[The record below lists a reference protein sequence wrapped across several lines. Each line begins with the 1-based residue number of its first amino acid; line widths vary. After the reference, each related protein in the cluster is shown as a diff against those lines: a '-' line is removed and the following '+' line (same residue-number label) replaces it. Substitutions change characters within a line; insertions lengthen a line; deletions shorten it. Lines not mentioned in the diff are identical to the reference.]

1 MPPTDV
7 VEGVPLLV
15 VKPHAASLDKLVQ
28 SKSPTS
34 TNTNNQGS
42 VFSSYVG
49 ILCAMLGAGIMT
61 LPSTISAMTPAF
73 GVGLLF
79 VTGLLAFA
87 SLRCL
92 CLSADVTGLYSY
104 EHLSTRFFP
113 PILQWMLRVLT
124 LVPCF
129 GACVMYMIVA
139 MDMLLPFVGISRP
152 LLCAAYA
159 VLAYPLC
166 LLDSFHALQYSNT
179 VVIFCIFYITGV
191 LVHHA
196 WGKPWPDQSTLPIT
210 SVTWAGLAYAIP
222 IQTFSFCCHFNYM
235 RVYGELQHKPLV
247 STITW
252 LVIGS
257 AFLIYGTYSV
267 AGYIV
272 FQGLPPHDIL
282 TGFPISDAS
291 VTGVRLALAMCM
303 WCKMPLAYQPIR
315 DVAEVVCL
323 PYLTPLTKWPF
334 RVPFTGAFLLMAYG
348 VAVTA
353 EDLSVVMDW
362 IGATDGILVA
372 FVVPGLFL
380 YAATKEYQDKL
391 PSYAS
396 MLALSMA
403 CVGLV
408 LTTFTVY
415 RLVFE

>member
-7 VEGVPLLV
+7 VEGLPLLV

-28 SKSPTS
+28 SKSPMP

-73 GVGLLF
+73 GVGLLL

-179 VVIFCIFYITGV
+179 VV
-191 LVHHA
+191 
-196 WGKPWPDQSTLPIT
+196 
-210 SVTWAGLAYAIP
+210 
-222 IQTFSFCCHFNYM
+222 
-235 RVYGELQHKPLV
+235 
-247 STITW
+247 
-252 LVIGS
+252 
-257 AFLIYGTYSV
+257 
-267 AGYIV
+267 
-272 FQGLPPHDIL
+272 
-282 TGFPISDAS
+282 
-291 VTGVRLALAMCM
+291 
-303 WCKMPLAYQPIR
+303 
-315 DVAEVVCL
+315 
-323 PYLTPLTKWPF
+323 
-334 RVPFTGAFLLMAYG
+334 
-348 VAVTA
+348 
-353 EDLSVVMDW
+353 
-362 IGATDGILVA
+362 
-372 FVVPGLFL
+372 
-380 YAATKEYQDKL
+380 
-391 PSYAS
+391 
-396 MLALSMA
+396 
-403 CVGLV
+403 
-408 LTTFTVY
+408 
-415 RLVFE
+415 

>member
-1 MPPTDV
+1 MPPTDA

-139 MDMLLPFVGISRP
+139 MDMLLPF
-152 LLCAAYA
+152 
-159 VLAYPLC
+159 
-166 LLDSFHALQYSNT
+166 
-179 VVIFCIFYITGV
+179 VIFCIFYITGV

-323 PYLTPLTKWPF
+323 PYLAPLTKWPF